1 MNISITITTLC
12 GIQDLN
18 FAGGERTITSLCPT
32 IGKTHAVI
40 YSGHC
45 PDELRNPHG
54 KELNISFIG
63 PKPYISYNPMGGSD
77 FKIVNILAKKFRFIP
92 KFVPERSYDV
102 VRNNVST
109 YGMLHRVS

>member
-1 MNISITITTLC
+1 MLN
-12 GIQDLN
+12 LN
-18 FAGGERTITSLCPT
+18 FSEGKRTITSLCPT
-32 IGKTHAVI
+32 LGRTHADL

-45 PDELRNPHG
+45 PNQLRNPGG
-54 KELNISFIG
+54 KEFNISFIG
-63 PKPYISYNPMGGSD
+63 AKPYISYNPIGGSD
-77 FKIVNILAKKFRFIP
+77 LKIANILAKKFGFMP